1 MNQGDVGRMTPRL
14 CAIGRASFVGLLLF
28 ACSGSEGSGDDSG
41 FGGTGTGGGSSSG
54 GTDST
59 NTGGDAS
66 TTGGTSGDGAG
77 GTLTGTGGTPEEC
90 QPSDETEA
98 PETVNVN
105 DQGSPHSG
113 SHDVVVEHD
122 PTLPEY
128 TVYRPADLS
137 DGAGYPVIAWGN
149 GACAQ
154 NGLLY
159 SEFLAE
165 FASHGYVVIAD
176 GEPDGEGEGE
186 NNTDGAIHIAALDWA
201 EAENQRPCS
210 QYYRSLDPSTA
221 AVMGH
226 SCGGLMAMGASGD
239 PRVSTVML
247 WNSGMFAPNQA
258 IYDALHTP
266 LAIVNGGPDDIA
278 YPNGQTQY
286 DAIDSVPIIYAN
298 LEVGHGG
305 TFFQDNG
312 GPYGEFGVA
321 WLAWHLEGDTG
332 ATGAG
337 FFVGES
343 CELCGTDWDLQRKNL
358 E

>member
-1 MNQGDVGRMTPRL
+1 MLRFSIVGT
-14 CAIGRASFVGLLLF
+14 GLFTVFLLSS
-28 ACSGSEGSGDDSG
+28 CSGSDEGAPNDPATGGAAAGGSTSS
-41 FGGTGTGGGSSSG
+41 GGTENVGTGGGPAPFAG
-54 GTDST
+54 GSP
-59 NTGGDAS
+59 GD
-66 TTGGTSGDGAG
+66 GDGDGAG
-77 GTLTGTGGTPEEC
+77 GTLTGTGGAPEAC
-90 QPSDETEA
+90 LPGDETEA
-98 PETVNVN
+98 PEIVNVN

-113 SHDVVVEHD
+113 THEVIVEHD
-122 PTLPEY
+122 PTLPAY

-149 GACAQ
+149 GACAR

-176 GEPDGEGEGE
+176 GEPGGEGQGQ
-186 NNTDGAIHIAALDWA
+186 NNTDGGIHIAALDWA
-201 EAENQRPCS
+201 QAENERPCS

-239 PRVSTVML
+239 PRVNTVML
-247 WNSGMFAPNQA
+247 WNSGMFAPNQS
-258 IYDALHTP
+258 IYGALHTP

-278 YPNGQTQY
+278 YENGQSQY
-286 DAIDSVPIIYAN
+286 DDINSVPIIYAN
-298 LEVGHGG
+298 LNVGHGG

-312 GPYGEFGVA
+312 GPYGAFGVA
-321 WLAWHLEGDTG
+321 WLAWHLKGDTS
-332 ATGAG
+332 AAGAG
-337 FFVGES
+337 VFVGDN
-343 CELCGTDWDLQRKNL
+343 CGLCGTDWDLQRKDL